1 MAIHSG
7 NPSIETWGRKAG
19 QHFRPDPFFIQW
31 TCRESNPLQK
41 IALTCGNADILAT
54 RNDAKIRE
62 TTCGYAKGVD
72 DINASKNDNVPRL
85 TLTARVNR
93 MPGWGV

>member
-7 NPSIETWGRKAG
+7 NPSIETREEKRPGL
-19 QHFRPDPFFIQW
+19 RPDPFFIQW
-31 TCRESNPLQK
+31 SCRESNPLQK

-72 DINASKNDNVPRL
+72 DINTSKNDNVPRL

-93 MPGWGV
+93 MSG